1 MNKEQLIEYR
11 NKLSKLS
18 IKESK
23 ERDIYLRKLST
34 GEIQGPPVGYASID
48 KPWLKYYSEEGIKK
62 EIEYK
67 KIYDELKDNCIKY
80 NDIIAIEYYNK
91 KITYKELLKNVDL
104 VANSLIRDGVKEG
117 DIVTICMPYLPETI
131 YFVYALNKIGAIVN
145 MVDPRINGELMT
157 KYINNVNSNYIVILD
172 KIEEKINSI
181 IDNTNIKKVISVKPT
196 NSMNNYLLKQLGK
209 IKKTTFTDY
218 ESFIYKEDLKVKST
232 PFKKNEL
239 AVIEYTSGTSGE
251 PKGVM
256 LSNESFNILSQSHS
270 ESCKMNPGDKF
281 LLIMPPFIAYGLI
294 IGMHNMLGQGQHL
307 LMIPNFTLDKAPEML
322 PKLVNKYHPNCIM
335 GVPNFLQVLMNYK
348 GDLSFLNSIII
359 GGDHLEPH
367 IEKQAIEFLKDRG
380 SNAQIYKG
388 WGMTELASCGTFSK
402 SGESNHIGSVGIPI
416 KENNIKI
423 LPIKKSEQEDYDI
436 DELEL
441 TYNEEGILFM
451 NSNAMTLGYYNNESA
466 TKKVIYEDKSGTKW
480 INTGDIFKVDE
491 NGRMF
496 FNRRE
501 KRVVVRPDGH
511 NIPTEQIENIASS
524 FNEIENSIVIGTPC
538 QKYEHGNYATLC
550 ITIKNKE
557 LSNLEKEKLL
567 YDIEQKCKEQ
577 LQPRDR
583 PKYYIILKEIPYT
596 MNAKIDYNKLLIDTN
611 NKILSNNID
620 EDSKEAF
627 YIIDN
632 NTISKTKVK
641 RK

>member
-18 IKESK
+18 IKELK

-48 KPWLKYYSEEGIKK
+48 KPWLKYYSEDGIKK

-218 ESFIYKEDLKVKST
+218 ESFLYRKDLNIKST
-232 PFKKNEL
+232 PFKTNEL

-256 LSNESFNILSQSHS
+256 LSNESFNVLSQSHS

-348 GDLSFLNSIII
+348 EDLSFLNSIII

-367 IEKQAIEFLKDRG
+367 IEKQAIEFLKNRG

-402 SGESNHIGSVGIPI
+402 FGESNQIGSVGIPI

-423 LPIKKSEQEDYDI
+423 LPIKKNNQLDYDI

-466 TKKVIYEDKSGTKW
+466 TKKVIYEDKSGIKW
-480 INTGDIFKVDE
+480 INTGDIFRVDE

-511 NIPTEQIENIASS
+511 NIPTEQIENIAST
-524 FNEIENSIVIGTPC
+524 FNEIENAIVIGTPC

-557 LSNLEKEKLL
+557 LSDFEKEKLL

-583 PKYYIILKEIPYT
+583 PKYYIILNTIPYT
-596 MNAKIDYNKLLIDTN
+596 MNAKIDYNKLSVDTN
-611 NKILSNNID
+611 NKILINNID

-627 YIIDN
+627 HIIDN
-632 NTISKTKVK
+632 NTIHKTKVK